1 MSECDKLQNFWFG
14 CCDCERVENCEAA
27 SVIKLLAESI
37 EVTED
42 EKYVIQTNLAKDI
55 DGSPWRKVTFWIRG

>member
-27 SVIKLLAESI
+27 SVIKLLAEAK
-37 EVTED
+37 EVGGMD
-42 EKYVIQTNLAKDI
+42 CDNPP
-55 DGSPWRKVTFWIRG
+55 GSPSTWEQVTFWMRR